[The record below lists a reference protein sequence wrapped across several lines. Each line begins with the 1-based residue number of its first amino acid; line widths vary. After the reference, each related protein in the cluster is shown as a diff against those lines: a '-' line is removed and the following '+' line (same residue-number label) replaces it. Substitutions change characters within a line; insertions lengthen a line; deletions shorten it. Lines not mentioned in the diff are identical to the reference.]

1 MNIDLNLNNYSTSD
15 IEKLFGL
22 THGYI
27 ESDIEKKEHEL
38 STKLTK
44 FQVNSKTKQ
53 DIVDFLKKAK
63 DRLFETK
70 TNAFS
75 MINPLSR
82 PIITRL
88 VCVDTLFRPQYAYT
102 KSTDFIYACPEYVK
116 NVTSLKIS
124 SIEIQHAWY
133 NFSDSAL
140 TNIFNITYLD
150 TLYTIKIQ
158 EGNYDAFTIS
168 DAVLT
173 NSITTG
179 DPPLELTIT
188 TNISSAKTTITSVN
202 GSPFSINFGVTGL
215 LLQQTAGWSLG
226 FRKQTYEG
234 ASSYTSEGAYGAFFV
249 IYFFVVVDVF
259 HSNFLTDAVV
269 SVTQGLNGS
278 PFYLGNTIMAKIPIT
293 TNANTIIFNNG
304 SDLLFKTREYF
315 GPVKLER
322 LRIRLLNKF
331 GSVIDMNN
339 NDYSIA
345 FEIKESYS

>member
-22 THGYI
+22 TQGYI

-53 DIVDFLKKAK
+53 DIVEFLKKAK

-82 PIITRL
+82 PVITRL
-88 VCVDTLFRPQYAYT
+88 ICVDTIFRPQYAYT
-102 KSTDFIYACPEYVK
+102 KPSDFIYTCPEYVK

-133 NFSDSAL
+133 NFSDSIL
-140 TNIFNITYLD
+140 SNIFNISYLD
-150 TLYTIKIQ
+150 NIYTIKIQ

-168 DAVLT
+168 DAVLS
-173 NSITTG
+173 NNPIT
-179 DPPLELTIT
+179 LQITIST
-188 TNISSAKTTITSVN
+188 DVSTARTTIQGNV
-202 GSPFSINFGVTGL
+202 PFSINFGVTGL

-226 FRKQTYEG
+226 FRKQIYEG
-234 ASSYTSEGAYGAFFV
+234 ASSYTSEGAYGSSFDNYVF
-249 IYFFVVVDVF
+249 VDVDDF

-278 PFYLGNTIMAKIPIT
+278 PFYLGNTIMAKIPVT
-293 TNANTIIFNNG
+293 TNSNTILFNNG

-331 GSVIDMNN
+331 GAVIDMND

>member
-1 MNIDLNLNNYSTSD
+1 MNIDLNLHNYSTTD

-22 THGYI
+22 THGYV
-27 ESDIEKKEHEL
+27 ETDVEKKEHEL

-44 FQVNSKTKQ
+44 FQVNSKTKE

-63 DRLFETK
+63 DKLFETK
-70 TNAFS
+70 TNSFS
-75 MINPLSR
+75 MINPLAR
-82 PIITRL
+82 PVITRL
-88 VCVDTLFRPQYAYT
+88 ICVDTLFRPQYSFT
-102 KSTDFIYACPEYVK
+102 KSTDFIYTCPEYVK

-133 NFSDSAL
+133 NFSDLAQN
-140 TNIFNITYLD
+140 NIFNITYLD
-150 TLYTIKIQ
+150 TLYTVKIQ

-173 NSITTG
+173 NNPNT
-179 DPPLELTIT
+179 LQLTIT
-188 TNISSAKTTITSVN
+188 TDVSTAKTTIQGNV
-202 GSPFSINFGVTGL
+202 PFSINFGVSGL

-234 ASSYTSEGAYGAFFV
+234 ESSYTSEGAYGASFDN
-249 IYFFVVVDVF
+249 YFFVDVDDF

-331 GSVIDMNN
+331 GSVIDMND

-345 FEIKESYS
+345 FEIKETYS

>member
-22 THGYI
+22 TQGYI

-53 DIVDFLKKAK
+53 DIVEFLKKAK

-82 PIITRL
+82 PVITRL

-102 KSTDFIYACPEYVK
+102 KSSDFIYTCPEYVK

-124 SIEIQHAWY
+124 SIEIQNSWY
-133 NFSDSAL
+133 NFSDSIL
-140 TNIFNITYLD
+140 SNIFNISYLD
-150 TLYTIKIQ
+150 TLYTVKIK
-158 EGNYDAFTIS
+158 EGNYDAFTIT
-168 DAVLT
+168 DAVLINNPGT
-173 NSITTG
+173 
-179 DPPLELTIT
+179 LQLTIT
-188 TNISSAKTTITSVN
+188 TDVSTARTTIQGNV
-202 GSPFSINFGVTGL
+202 PFSINFGVSGL

-226 FRKQTYEG
+226 FRKQIYEG
-234 ASSYTSEGAYGAFFV
+234 ASSYTSEGAYGASFDNYIF
-249 IYFFVVVDVF
+249 VDVDDF

-293 TNANTIIFNNG
+293 TNSNTILFNNG

-331 GSVIDMNN
+331 GTVIDMND

>member
-1 MNIDLNLNNYSTSD
+1 MNIDLNLHNYSTTD

-22 THGYI
+22 THGYV
-27 ESDIEKKEHEL
+27 ETDVEKKEYEL

-70 TNAFS
+70 NTFT

-82 PIITRL
+82 PVVTRL
-88 VCVDTLFRPQYAYT
+88 ICVDTLFRPQYSFT

-124 SIEIQHAWY
+124 SIEIPNSY
-133 NFSDSAL
+133 YCFSNLAL
-140 TNIFNITYLD
+140 NNIFNISYLD
-150 TLYTIKIQ
+150 QLYTIKIQ
-158 EGNYDAFTIS
+158 EGNYDASTIT

-173 NSITTG
+173 DSVTNGT
-179 DPPLELTIT
+179 PPLTLTIT
-188 TNISSAKTTITSVN
+188 TDMHSAKTTIT
-202 GSPFSINFGVTGL
+202 GSAIFSINFGVNGL

-226 FRKQTYEG
+226 FRNQTYEG
-234 ASSYTSEGAYGAFFV
+234 ATSYTSEGSYGSSFDN
-249 IYFFVVVDVF
+249 YFFVDVDDF

-293 TNANTIIFNNG
+293 TNANTIVFNNG

-331 GSVIDMNN
+331 GSVIDLNN

-345 FEIKESYS
+345 FEIKETYS